1 MKIIVNLLHHIK
13 FMRPKNFILYLL
25 PVAAALLCGCKN
37 ERAEHAGVL
46 SDWIGRE
53 IVLPDELVYR
63 IQDDTIDVDFSC
75 QDFKIV
81 NYVDSSG
88 CTSCRMKLDLWA
100 DLVNELKTLTDLDI
114 EVITVVSTKRI
125 GDIYSTIF
133 RNNYLNPVVFDPG
146 NVFDQSNSLPPR
158 PEHHCFLLD
167 AENRVV
173 AIGNPVLNP
182 KIKELYKQYIMADI
196 EPGYDNVVNTRPAKP
211 LGIVHSGETATR
223 SFYINV
229 CDSVEYTVQAVVPS
243 CDCVE
248 ATVGAASDGG
258 VLKVDVTF
266 TADSV
271 PGALR
276 RYVDVFFNEK
286 DAPERLV
293 IYGFVKKLHA
303 EIAKDAN
310 KINNGQEVD

>member
-1 MKIIVNLLHHIK
+1 MQNLLYCIK
-13 FMRPKNFILYLL
+13 LMSPKNFILYLL
-25 PVAAALLCGCKN
+25 PVATAMLCGCKN
-37 ERAEHAGVL
+37 ERSEHAGVL

-63 IQDDTIDVDFSC
+63 IQGDTIDIDFSRP
-75 QDFKIV
+75 DFKIV
-81 NYVDSSG
+81 NYVDSTG
-88 CTSCRMKLDLWA
+88 CTSCRMKLDLWT
-100 DLVNELKTLTDLDI
+100 DLVNEFKALTALEI
-114 EVITVVSTKRI
+114 EVVTIVNTKNLKGQSVYLRC
-125 GDIYSTIF
+125 T
-133 RNNYLNPVVFDPG
+133 NYLNPVAFDPG

-196 EPGYDNVVNTRPAKP
+196 EPGYDNVMNTRPAKP
-211 LGIVHSGETATR
+211 LGVVHSGEAVTK
-223 SFYINV
+223 SFYIHA
-229 CDSVEYTVQAVVPS
+229 CDSAEYTVQAIVPS

-248 ATVGAASDGG
+248 ATVGPASDGG

-271 PGALR
+271 PGTFS

-286 DAPERLV
+286 DTPERLV
-293 IYGFVKKLHA
+293 VYGFVKKPHA
-303 EIAKDAN
+303 ENAKGS
-310 KINNGQEVD
+310 KK